1 MSDSNKSRA
10 IFLIESAFKKYGDGD
25 KRKLAYILATA
36 DHESKFTPSREC
48 FAKDD
53 KSARECVKNRSY
65 GKEINGNVYYGRGLV
80 QLTWYSN
87 YKRVGDII
95 GENLVEN
102 PDLALDLKISSKI
115 IVIGMMFG
123 VFTGISLKTYINESF
138 VDFENSRRVVNGQ
151 DRAKII
157 ANMAEQYLAGLL

>member
-1 MSDSNKSRA
+1 M
-10 IFLIESAFKKYGDGD
+10 
-25 KRKLAYILATA
+25 
-36 DHESKFTPSREC
+36 
-48 FAKDD
+48 
-53 KSARECVKNRSY
+53 
-65 GKEINGNVYYGRGLV
+65 YYGRGLV